1 MDVEKEKDKTK
12 AGTDKGKKDGDKKK
26 SEEETATSILTT
38 GQLAADE
45 IEVIVHPLVL
55 LSTVDHYN
63 RVAKDTRK
71 RVVGVLLG
79 TTWRGRIDVVNS
91 FAVPF
96 EEDLK
101 NPLIWYLDHNY
112 LESMFHMSKKINGG
126 GVGVEHLLRDI
137 NDPSV
142 STLANQV
149 KHKLVALS
157 GLRERLEEMQT
168 YLQLVLAQK
177 IPVNNQI
184 IYNMQTIFNLLPN
197 LNVGEL
203 VKGLMVKANDMHFII
218 YLSSL
223 IRAIVALHG
232 VVQNKIDFSEG
243 EEGGKEGGKKKEKE
257 GEKEGKEEEG
267 KEKGKEGGKEGG
279 KGAKQEAHGGKEKG
293 KGKGGKQ

>member
-1 MDVEKEKDKTK
+1 MAPMDVEKEKDKTK

-101 NPLIWYLDHNY
+101 NPLIWQYEQQMED
-112 LESMFHMSKKINGG
+112 E
-126 GVGVEHLLRDI
+126 
-137 NDPSV
+137 
-142 STLANQV
+142 
-149 KHKLVALS
+149 
-157 GLRERLEEMQT
+157 ERLKQQREMEFDAT
-168 YLQLVLAQK
+168 WTAEDRREGRVGNWRDFQK
-177 IPVNNQI
+177 GP
-184 IYNMQTIFNLLPN
+184 
-197 LNVGEL
+197 
-203 VKGLMVKANDMHFII
+203 
-218 YLSSL
+218 
-223 IRAIVALHG
+223 
-232 VVQNKIDFSEG
+232 
-243 EEGGKEGGKKKEKE
+243 
-257 GEKEGKEEEG
+257 
-267 KEKGKEGGKEGG
+267 
-279 KGAKQEAHGGKEKG
+279 GAKRAKVQSWTVEENAKNKPKFGQSSKDEWK
-293 KGKGGKQ
+293 KNWK